1 VTAEEGGPDA
11 ALLVEA
17 VEEMPVL
24 AAGRRAAQRSGARPA
39 RPPWLGGLIGTVGLL
54 AIWELLALTV
64 LAHEHVL
71 PTPQEALVTVFYDP
85 SFEMWPNVVWTL
97 GEAGLGFLWGN
108 GVALVLALAFVQVP
122 LLERA
127 LLRVVLATYCMPIIA
142 IGPILEIVLSGRSP
156 QVALSGL
163 SVVFTTLIGALV
175 GLRAAD
181 PTSLDLVRAYGGGSW
196 RQLVAVRLRSA
207 LPATFAGLA
216 ISGPAALLGAIVGEY
231 LGASQGLGVALI
243 SANEND
249 NDRRAWAIALVAT
262 AIAGGA
268 YFAISTIGR
277 LLTPWA
283 PRRRV
288 GS

>member
-1 VTAEEGGPDA
+1 VTPPPAGD
-11 ALLVEA
+11 LDLVGEA
-17 VEEMPVL
+17 VEELPVL
-24 AAGRRAAQRSGARPA
+24 SASMGPAQAPGRRLQRPR
-39 RPPWLGGLIGTVGLL
+39 WLGGLIGTAILV

-85 SFEMWPNVVWTL
+85 SFEMWPNVLSTL
-97 GEAGLGFLWGN
+97 EEAGFGFLWGN
-108 GVALVLALAFVQVP
+108 GVALFLALAFVQVP

-142 IGPILEIVLSGRSP
+142 IGPILEIVLSGTAP
-156 QVALSGL
+156 QIALSGL

-175 GLRAAD
+175 GLRSAD
-181 PTSLDLVRAYGGGSW
+181 TTSLDVVRAYGGGSW

-216 ISGPAALLGAIVGEY
+216 ISGPAAVLGAIVGEY

-243 SANEND
+243 SANED
-249 NDRRAWAIALVAT
+249 LNDRRAWAIALVAT
-262 AIAGGA
+262 AVAGAA
-268 YFAISTIGR
+268 YLLISTVGR

-283 PRRRV
+283 PRRRL
-288 GS
+288 S